1 MLKFLKGKESSKSI
15 LKSTESLYQHPPG
28 EDVSNIFER
37 WYSQNKSLV
46 MRQTPVWAQ
55 SMACIFF
62 AIGSIAI
69 VGSYVIKI
77 DEVISVSGSLKSVGG
92 NKEIK
97 SLVSGKLGKV
107 YVKDGDLISKNQIL
121 ASFDTTE
128 VAAEFKAVNNL
139 LQYTKE
145 SFNKSISLFSLKKKA
160 LERKRELLK
169 VKINTQE
176 EILSALRGLMSVG
189 AYQRLQYLS
198 EKDEMLRLQQEFDA
212 IDEESTALDLNLE
225 KTKLDSS
232 ERIEQLD
239 ARSSQLE
246 FILDN
251 SVISATSSGILF
263 ESNLQEKG
271 VYTQGELLAS
281 IVPQDGLY
289 AEVLVSDKDI
299 GFVEPDQSA
308 EVKIDAFPFT
318 TYGSIKGK
326 ITSISADAVSPN
338 KTDRAQ
344 YYNFPV
350 NISLNKSYLQ
360 KNDRKIFLMAGMS
373 VQSNIKLREKRL
385 ISVVNDLFASQ
396 QESLKTIRQD
406 KF

>member
-1 MLKFLKGKESSKSI
+1 M
-15 LKSTESLYQHPPG
+15 
-28 EDVSNIFER
+28 N
-37 WYSQNKSLV
+37 
-46 MRQTPVWAQ
+46 
-55 SMACIFF
+55 
-62 AIGSIAI
+62 
-69 VGSYVIKI
+69 
-77 DEVISVSGSLKSVGG
+77 
-92 NKEIK
+92 
-97 SLVSGKLGKV
+97 
-107 YVKDGDLISKNQIL
+107 
-121 ASFDTTE
+121 
-128 VAAEFKAVNNL
+128 
-139 LQYTKE
+139 
-145 SFNKSISLFSLKKKA
+145 
-160 LERKRELLK
+160 
-169 VKINTQE
+169 
-176 EILSALRGLMSVG
+176 VG

-232 ERIEQLD
+232 EKIEQLD

-251 SVISATSSGILF
+251 SVITATSSGILF

-344 YYNFPV
+344 YNFPV

-360 KNDRKIFLMAGMS
+360 KNERKIF
-373 VQSNIKLREKRL
+373 
-385 ISVVNDLFASQ
+385 
-396 QESLKTIRQD
+396 
-406 KF
+406 